1 MSKAPGRD
9 GARLLYAIRP
19 EGLEGFLASL
29 PAGQAAFLRAQN
41 FTACAGAA
49 PFLLPGDLG
58 LEAAVL
64 GLGADRSPF
73 AFGGLATANSA
84 AIALIIDWMQAAR
97 KLGKKIQFMHIS
109 AEIAALAGAAGL
121 DRVIGNS
128 L

>member
-1 MSKAPGRD
+1 MSRQVEIKVDNNTLCLCGDLDFNNVMGLRQQGLQFIAKAP
-9 GARLLYAIRP
+9 
-19 EGLEGFLASL
+19 
-29 PAGQAAFLRAQN
+29 AG
-41 FTACAGAA
+41 T
-49 PFLLPGDLG
+49 DIHI
-58 LEAAVL
+58 
-64 GLGADRSPF
+64 D
-73 AFGGLATANSA
+73 FGGLATANSA